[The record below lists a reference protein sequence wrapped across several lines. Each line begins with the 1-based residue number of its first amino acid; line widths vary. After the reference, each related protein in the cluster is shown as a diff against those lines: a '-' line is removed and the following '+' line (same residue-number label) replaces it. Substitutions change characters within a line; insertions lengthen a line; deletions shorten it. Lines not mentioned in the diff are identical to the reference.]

1 MEKEQEKYKF
11 SIGLAITRF
20 LQGMLL
26 GFSSGIP
33 LFQTRNL
40 HDTLG
45 LEEIRFYKKAKEN
58 NPVRNKSLNGRSY
71 LGTVGWIL
79 AHYWHYLL
87 GSMLGFALF
96 FTIPIVDISK
106 QYPAAIYFG
115 MLAMCLGFIP
125 FEIYKI
131 AKSRKLHNHILS
143 TFLTAII
150 TVGIS
155 LILLFSLRRW
165 SVEVNAFK
173 YREDV
178 VTAIVIF
185 ISFLVSNLVI
195 STSGLSIGTT
205 LFLLNQY
212 VNFSSVM
219 NSFIYD
225 HKYISLFLIYLL
237 SGAAGCFVAVFVRRQ
252 YHHVEAETSAFN
264 IAIMIVCCVWMGI
277 DGLQDSNN
285 LLTDVS
291 TPLAQGITIACATMA
306 SLMMS
311 IALTIHG
318 YRCFNKEDY
327 YELNNISRNEVL
339 K

>member
-33 LFQTRNL
+33 LFQSKNL

-45 LEEIRFYKKAKEN
+45 LEEIRFYKKAKDN
-58 NPVRNKSLNGRSY
+58 NNARNGKINGRSY

-87 GSMLGFALF
+87 GSMLGFLLF
-96 FTIPIVDISK
+96 FSIPIVDISK

-131 AKSRKLHNHILS
+131 AKSKKLHDHILS

-150 TVGIS
+150 TVGVS

-173 YREDV
+173 YKEDG
-178 VTAIVIF
+178 VTAIVVF
-185 ISFLVSNLVI
+185 VSFLFANLVI
-195 STSGLSIGTT
+195 STSGLSVGTT

-212 VNFSSVM
+212 VNFSSAM
-219 NSFIYD
+219 NSFIYN
-225 HKYISLFLIYLL
+225 HTYISLVLIYLL
-237 SGAAGCFVAVFVRRQ
+237 SGAAGCFVAVFIRRQ
-252 YHHVEAETSAFN
+252 YHHVDAESSAFN
-264 IAIMIVCCVWMGI
+264 IAIMVVCCVWMGI
-277 DGLQDSNN
+277 DGLHEGN
-285 LLTDVS
+285 LITDVS
-291 TPLAQGITIACATMA
+291 TPLAQGITIACAIIA
-306 SLMMS
+306 SLGMS

-318 YRCFNKEDY
+318 YRCFNHEDY